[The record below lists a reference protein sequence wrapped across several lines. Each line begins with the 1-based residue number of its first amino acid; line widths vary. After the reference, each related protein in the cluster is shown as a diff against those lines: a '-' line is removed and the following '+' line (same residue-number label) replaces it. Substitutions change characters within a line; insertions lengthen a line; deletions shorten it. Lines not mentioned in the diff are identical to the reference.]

1 MLKEYPSS
9 LDSLGL
15 RLGHVHRL
23 WRMVVDH
30 TVAPLG
36 LTQPRWTALIVL
48 RHLGE
53 GATQKRLADSLGIEL
68 SSLSR
73 TLEQLERQGLVHRC
87 TSAGDRRAREVWFTP
102 EGRHVLAELDARA
115 NEARARL
122 LEGIP
127 EQERDALLRVLSRI
141 ESNADEVLGFS

>member
-1 MLKEYPSS
+1 M
-9 LDSLGL
+9 

-53 GATQKRLADSLGIEL
+53 GTTQKRLADSLGIEL

-73 TLEQLERQGLVHRC
+73 TLEQLERQGLVRRF
-87 TSAGDRRAREVWFTP
+87 TSVGDRRAREVWFTP
-102 EGRHVLAELDARA
+102 EGSRVLTELDARA
-115 NEARARL
+115 NDARARL
-122 LEGIP
+122 LVGVSA
-127 EQERDALLRVLSRI
+127 QERDTLLRALARI
-141 ESNADEVLGFS
+141 ERNADEVLGSS